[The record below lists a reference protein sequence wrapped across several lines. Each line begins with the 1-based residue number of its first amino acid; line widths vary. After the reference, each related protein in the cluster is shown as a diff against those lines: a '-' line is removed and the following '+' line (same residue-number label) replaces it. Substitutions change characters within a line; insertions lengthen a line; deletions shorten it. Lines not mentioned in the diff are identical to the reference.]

1 MHVCH
6 TFQTVFTILILF
18 KRKLLTIILLT
29 WRLCHISIFTQT
41 CMKSRIP
48 ICKTNKTKRSKVAPK
63 GEGAHPL
70 RTRPK
75 ASARPG
81 QQDGCLKKC
90 NIPIRKASKN
100 NSSSLQK
107 DLNMERSA
115 SNPTASVVI
124 KDSKT
129 PDGRSS
135 SRHKRNDNK
144 HNPPARRTTHNDD
157 NEVKST
163 TTKKGLVS

>member
-1 MHVCH
+1 
-6 TFQTVFTILILF
+6 
-18 KRKLLTIILLT
+18 
-29 WRLCHISIFTQT
+29 
-41 CMKSRIP
+41 MKSRIP
-48 ICKTNKTKRSKVAPK
+48 ICKTKRSNVAPK

-70 RTRPK
+70 RTKPK
-75 ASARPG
+75 SSARTG
-81 QQDGCLKKC
+81 QQDGGLKKC
-90 NIPIRKASKN
+90 KIPIRKASKS

-107 DLNMERSA
+107 DLDMERST
-115 SNPTASVVI
+115 SKPTASVVI

-144 HNPPARRTTHNDD
+144 HNPPARRTAHNDD

-163 TTKKGLVS
+163 TTKKGSVS